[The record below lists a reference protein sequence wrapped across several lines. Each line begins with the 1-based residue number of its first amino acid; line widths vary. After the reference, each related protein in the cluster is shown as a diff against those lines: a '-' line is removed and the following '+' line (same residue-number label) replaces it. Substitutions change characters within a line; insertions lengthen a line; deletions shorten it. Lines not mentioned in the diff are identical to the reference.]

1 MWIKDDLYRLYFFFL
16 FRFGIRFPAASNIYT
31 PSIRKVAKEA
41 ADELNIDLK
50 EGVYIMNIGPSFE
63 TIAEAK
69 MLAAMGGD
77 VVGESTS

>member
-1 MWIKDDLYRLYFFFL
+1 M
-16 FRFGIRFPAASNIYT
+16 
-31 PSIRKVAKEA
+31 AKEA